1 MPDKRRAAASELT
14 MSYAMS
20 QSVIA
25 AVEYRMTRTETRHRR
40 RSSPKCLR
48 IVGDGVDRGCV
59 AFPPASLIT
68 QSRSHKPRSKHC
80 MPSSLR
86 MMRSLGQV

>member
-25 AVEYRMTRTETRHRR
+25 AVEYRMTRTE
-40 RSSPKCLR
+40 L
-48 IVGDGVDRGCV
+48 
-59 AFPPASLIT
+59 PAS
-68 QSRSHKPRSKHC
+68 KA
-80 MPSSLR
+80 
-86 MMRSLGQV
+86 